1 MKKPIV
7 SLALVLGCLL
17 GIHLMRSK
25 GADNQTFQNFE
36 YVTIRWGGRE
46 NTHVIRANGRVEFL
60 ATVLGKVP
68 RPDRSDDRAFYMNLA
83 MNAVAREG
91 YEFAG
96 MTQDEIV
103 MRRALSHQ

>member
-68 RPDRSDDRAFYMNLA
+68 RPDRSDDRAFYMKRRLQFGKCFQRSIG
-83 MNAVAREG
+83 ARQFIRVED
-91 YEFAG
+91 A
-96 MTQDEIV
+96 
-103 MRRALSHQ
+103 